1 MLYPG
6 NIVNQLY
13 FNKNLF
19 FGCIVWHAW
28 GPSSPAKH
36 GTHAPAVTAQSPN
49 HRTAR
54 EVPKQ
59 YFKNNGVTSRTAFQI
74 HKQKNGPVVVLIIE
88 LLKNSEVKVIC
99 KAALFWI
106 VVLKFVSFQWV
117 VV

>member
-1 MLYPG
+1 M
-6 NIVNQLY
+6 
-13 FNKNLF
+13 
-19 FGCIVWHAW
+19 
-28 GPSSPAKH
+28 
-36 GTHAPAVTAQSPN
+36 
-49 HRTAR
+49 
-54 EVPKQ
+54 
-59 YFKNNGVTSRTAFQI
+59 TSRTAFQI